1 MTEKIAVIGLGYV
14 GLPVAVSLG
23 KQFDGVVG
31 FDISTRRVDSLN
43 RGEDYTNENTPED
56 LKATKVTYSTDKLV
70 LKDATFYIVT
80 VPTPIDE
87 QQRPDLSPLKSACDI
102 IGPFLKKNDI
112 VVFESTVY
120 PGVTEEYCGPILEK
134 VSGLKSG
141 VDFFLGYS
149 PERINPGDKVRTF
162 ETILK
167 IISAQTPEALARV
180 RNVYGAAVK
189 AGLFEATN
197 IKVAEAAKVME
208 NAQRDVNIA
217 FMNEISMIFHRVG
230 IRTADVLEA
239 VATKWNALGFTPGLV
254 GGHCI
259 GVDPYYL
266 TTEAERLGYFPH
278 LILSGRRI
286 NDGMGIYIVEQLVKK
301 MIDMEVPIKHARVGI
316 LGLTFK
322 ENVPDL
328 RNSRVPDII
337 AGFKGYGIDALIHDP
352 QADALETRD
361 HYDLSLTGL
370 ENFKNLDVLIVA
382 VSHDEYKG
390 DIGQHLAR
398 LKSGGLFVDI
408 KSMYKPS
415 DIPAPYHYWSL

>member
-14 GLPVAVSLG
+14 GLPVAVALARE
-23 KQFDGVVG
+23 FDGVIG
-31 FDISTRRVDSLN
+31 LDINARRVATLQQ
-43 RGEDYTNENTPED
+43 GEDYTGEISAAD
-56 LKATKVTYSTDKLV
+56 LMSNRLEYTTDRAAIKN
-70 LKDATFYIVT
+70 ATFFIVT
-80 VPTPIDE
+80 VPTPIDD
-87 QQRPDLSPLKSACDI
+87 QQKPDLSPLASACET
-102 IGPFLKKNDI
+102 IGPSLKKGDV

-120 PGVTEEYCGPILEK
+120 PGVTEDFCGPILEK
-134 VSGLKSG
+134 ISGLKSG
-141 VDFFLGYS
+141 KDFFLGYS
-149 PERINPGDKVRTF
+149 PERINPGDKVHTF
-162 ETILK
+162 ETITK
-167 IISAQTPEALARV
+167 IISAQNPEALTRV
-180 RNVYGAAVK
+180 RNVYGSVVK
-189 AGLFEATN
+189 AGLFEAGN

-208 NAQRDVNIA
+208 NAQRDINIA

-230 IRTADVLEA
+230 ISTREVLDA
-239 VATKWNALGFTPGLV
+239 VNTKWNSLGFTPGLV

-278 LILSGRRI
+278 LILAGRRI
-286 NDGMGIYIVEQLVKK
+286 NDGMGIYIVEQLIKK

-337 AGFKGYGIDALIHDP
+337 AGLKGYGIDALIHDP

-361 HYDLSLTGL
+361 HYGLSLTGL

-382 VSHDEYKG
+382 VSHNEYKG
-390 DIGQHLAR
+390 DIDQHLAR
-398 LKSGGLFVDI
+398 LKAGGLFVDI
-408 KSMYKPS
+408 KSMYKSS